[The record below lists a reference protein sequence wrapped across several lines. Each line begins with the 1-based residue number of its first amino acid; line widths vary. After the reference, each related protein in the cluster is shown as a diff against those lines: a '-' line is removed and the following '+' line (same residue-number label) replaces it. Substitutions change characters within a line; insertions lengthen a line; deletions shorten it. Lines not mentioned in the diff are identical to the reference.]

1 MKLVFYECQHEVM
14 CLRNTGVG
22 EDLCVSLLLVPAR
35 TQAVGLRPIR
45 RRPAGQFGFGVC
57 RGKVDL
63 T

>member
-1 MKLVFYECQHEVM
+1 M

-57 RGKVDL
+57 RGKVDS